1 MEGPRELEAQKNGWF
16 SCLVWDGCYHALPL
30 WTQLVAPLSSPAG
43 VGRPPVQHSG
53 CPSLSCL
60 AGPSSPQGW
69 RQQWWQRQQ
78 PGGREKERPPAR
90 HRETFPVALPTGQIL
105 SGLGGAPLLFCA
117 GLECGNQS
125 PAPWCGRWGYIPQ
138 TWRGQ
143 GRHQTCQAGLPGVRR
158 GPAHHTPR
166 LQTPRC
172 LHPSPSL
179 KLENSLQ
186 S

>member
-1 MEGPRELEAQKNGWF
+1 MAGSPAWSGMAATRPAFVDTAGGSSEQPCRGGEATRTM
-16 SCLVWDGCYHALPL
+16 LRMPI
-30 WTQLVAPLSSPAG
+30 TQLP
-43 VGRPPVQHSG
+43 GRPLQPTGEAAAAWGQG
-53 CPSLSCL
+53 
-60 AGPSSPQGW
+60 AG
-69 RQQWWQRQQ
+69 
-78 PGGREKERPPAR
+78 KAPAR

-138 TWRGQ
+138 MWRGR
-143 GRHQTCQAGLPGVRR
+143 GRHPTCQAGLPGVRR

-166 LQTPRC
+166 LQTPCC